1 MIQKKFTLLAGLAGL
16 LTGVSAFS
24 FGSMEVLAAD
34 APASTSAPV
43 TTGVSAANISSIN
56 RNIYKNYISV
66 SYENDLIGSGSD
78 QNYTSGVQLNYF
90 NVERRPPAIMN
101 TLADSWLGFD
111 IGEATATSYAIGQ
124 KIYTPKD
131 ISDPNSQPNDR
142 PWAGWL
148 YGSVALSNVSKD
160 HVDSFGLTLGVVGPA
175 SLAEQT
181 QTFIHK
187 NITDSPEPMGWD
199 HQLHAEPGV
208 ILSWDRRWPVV
219 LAAEVGGFRLQGE
232 PNISLALGNVNTF
245 VGFGGTLTFGPNQ
258 KQLQDTP
265 PRIPPAMS
273 GTGYFDTPA
282 SRDYDWYLFTGVN
295 ARAVARDIFLDGNTF
310 RDSESVDK
318 KNFVADANAGVAL
331 TYGQTRFSYTLIY
344 RTKEF
349 YGQED
354 PSIFGSFTVT
364 RRF

>member
-1 MIQKKFTLLAGLAGL
+1 MATKNFAFFMRV
-16 LTGVSAFS
+16 LTGVSLLGL
-24 FGSMEVLAAD
+24 GSSDGFAAD
-34 APASTSAPV
+34 APA
-43 TTGVSAANISSIN
+43 TTTPNIASIN

-78 QNYTSGVQLNYF
+78 QNYTSGVQFNYF

-101 TLADSWLGFD
+101 VLADSWLGFD
-111 IGEATATSYAIGQ
+111 IGDATATSYAIGQ

-131 ISDPNSQPNDR
+131 ISNPNSQPNDR

-148 YGSVALSNVSKD
+148 YGSVALSNVSKE

-175 SLAEQT
+175 SLAEQA
-181 QTFIHK
+181 QTFIHE

-199 HQLHAEPGV
+199 HQLHAEPGI

-232 PNISLALGNVNTF
+232 PNVSLALGNVNTF

-265 PRIPPAMS
+265 PRIPPAMT

-282 SRDYDWYLFTGVN
+282 SRDYDWYLFTGIN

-331 TYGQTRFSYTLIY
+331 TYGQTRLSYTLIY

-354 PSIFGSFTVT
+354 PSIFGSLTVT

>member
-232 PNISLALGNVNTF
+232 PNVSLALGNVNTF

>member
-1 MIQKKFTLLAGLAGL
+1 MATKKFSLLISL
-16 LTGVSAFS
+16 LTGISTFASGYLVSSSS
-24 FGSMEVLAAD
+24 FAAD
-34 APASTSAPV
+34 TPPS
-43 TTGVSAANISSIN
+43 ISSIN
-56 RNIYKNYISV
+56 RNVYKNYISV

-78 QNYTSGVQLNYF
+78 ENYTSGVQINYF
-90 NVERRPPAIMN
+90 NVERKPPAILN

-131 ISDPNSQPNDR
+131 IRNRNAQPDDR

-148 YGSVALSNVSKD
+148 YGSIGLSNVSKE
-160 HVDSFGLTLGVVGPA
+160 HVDSFALTLGIVGPA

-187 NITDSPEPMGWD
+187 NITSSPEPMGWD
-199 HQLHAEPGV
+199 HQLHTEPGI
-208 ILSWDRRWPVV
+208 ILSWDRRWPVI
-219 LAAEVGGFRLQGE
+219 LATEVGGWRLQGE
-232 PNISLALGNVNTF
+232 PNISLALGNVNSF
-245 VGFGGTLTFGPNQ
+245 VGVGGTLTFGPHQ

-273 GTGYFDTPA
+273 GTGYFDTPLD
-282 SRDYDWYLFTGVN
+282 RDYDWYLFTGIN
-295 ARAVARDIFLDGNTF
+295 GRAVARDIFLDGNSF

-318 KNFVADANAGVAL
+318 KNFVADANAGVAI
-331 TYGQTRFSYTLIY
+331 TYGQTRFSYTLVY

-354 PSIFGSFTVT
+354 PSIFGSFTIT

>member
-232 PNISLALGNVNTF
+232 PNVSLALGNVNTF

-265 PRIPPAMS
+265 PRTPPAMS